1 MKKIKNIIEFID
13 TKSMEYYDQLSDLVD
28 GIKRRLNLPND
39 NRVEIE
45 KISKRLKIIEQNV
58 FDSKEKEPEFPI
70 KRLSVINESDE
81 TNLVKKD
88 DWVKLDKNV

>member
-13 TKSMEYYDQLSDLVD
+13 TKSMECYDQLSDLVD

-58 FDSKEKEPEFPI
+58 FNSKEKEPEFPI
-70 KRLSVINESDE
+70 KHLSVINESDG

>member
-28 GIKRRLNLPND
+28 DIKRRLNLPND

-58 FDSKEKEPEFPI
+58 FDSKEPEFPI

-88 DWVKLDKNV
+88 DWVKLDKNI

>member
-1 MKKIKNIIEFID
+1 MNNKK
-13 TKSMEYYDQLSDLVD
+13 
-28 GIKRRLNLPND
+28 NLLP
-39 NRVEIE
+39 
-45 KISKRLKIIEQNV
+45 
-58 FDSKEKEPEFPI
+58 KEKESEFPI

>member
-58 FDSKEKEPEFPI
+58 FDSKEPEFPI

-81 TNLVKKD
+81 SNLVKKD

>member
-28 GIKRRLNLPND
+28 DIKRRLNLPND

-45 KISKRLKIIEQNV
+45 KIRL
-58 FDSKEKEPEFPI
+58 
-70 KRLSVINESDE
+70 LSNPVKVI
-81 TNLVKKD
+81 
-88 DWVKLDKNV
+88 

>member
-1 MKKIKNIIEFID
+1 MKKIKNVIEFID

-28 GIKRRLNLPND
+28 DIKRRLNLPND

-58 FDSKEKEPEFPI
+58 FDSKEPEFPI

-88 DWVKLDKNV
+88 DWVKLDKNI

>member
-58 FDSKEKEPEFPI
+58 FDSKEPEFPI

>member
-28 GIKRRLNLPND
+28 DIKRRLNLPND

-58 FDSKEKEPEFPI
+58 FDSKEPEFPI

>member
-1 MKKIKNIIEFID
+1 MIRNH
-13 TKSMEYYDQLSDLVD
+13 EYYDQLSDLVD
-28 GIKRRLNLPND
+28 DIKRRLNLPND

-81 TNLVKKD
+81 TNLVKR
-88 DWVKLDKNV
+88 